1 MPEEL
6 IEKVKYRV
14 NRDSPEDK
22 TRDFLKWMEGARKE
36 IVHLVSAPIL
46 LHHNSHSYTLC
57 FVLCRLH
64 FANIGTLTYLYTIC
78 E

>member
-22 TRDFLKWMEGARKE
+22 TRDFLKWMEEAKKE
-36 IVHLVSAPIL
+36 IFHLVHKCNYVYNIL
-46 LHHNSHSYTLC
+46 YIIVCL
-57 FVLCRLH
+57 V
-64 FANIGTLTYLYTIC
+64 
-78 E
+78 

>member
-1 MPEEL
+1 MQQDEMPEEL

-36 IVHLVSAPIL
+36 IRHLVNVPTS
-46 LHHNSHSYTLC
+46 LHH
-57 FVLCRLH
+57 
-64 FANIGTLTYLYTIC
+64 
-78 E
+78 

>member
-22 TRDFLKWMEGARKE
+22 ARDFLKWMEGAKKE
-36 IVHLVSAPIL
+36 ILNLVSIIIL
-46 LHHNSHSYTLC
+46 STYLC
-57 FVLCRLH
+57 VCLYRLH
-64 FANIGTLTYLYTIC
+64 FVNIGILICSYTTC

>member
-36 IVHLVSAPIL
+36 IVHLVSY
-46 LHHNSHSYTLC
+46 LHHYAINSHFA
-57 FVLCRLH
+57 FVCVDC
-64 FANIGTLTYLYTIC
+64 TS
-78 E
+78 

>member
-1 MPEEL
+1 MQQDEMPEEL

-36 IVHLVSAPIL
+36 IRHLVNVPTS
-46 LHHNSHSYTLC
+46 
-57 FVLCRLH
+57 
-64 FANIGTLTYLYTIC
+64 LT
-78 E
+78 